1 MKITAIVGSQRIG
14 NCITA
19 AEILLKGAEEE
30 GAETKLIYLGDKS
43 IARCQGECHRQC
55 HPVDKEGKP
64 AFGGWHHCTRK
75 DDAADVLQT
84 MVESD
89 VLVMLSPVLFG
100 NMSSLLKTLM
110 ERTNALCSFDQDK
123 DYSFLAGKYGAA
135 ICVGGARHGGQ
146 ERVLADIMH
155 YYLVTQM
162 IPVGLGEYQAPQ
174 GLALL
179 ADRPEDVKNDL
190 WLDYGIKKAG
200 AEKYLRYY
208 GQKLARLRCAF

>member
-1 MKITAIVGSQRIG
+1 MLQG
-14 NCITA
+14 
-19 AEILLKGAEEE
+19 AEEKGAETE
-30 GAETKLIYLGDKS
+30 LIYLGDKD
-43 IARCQGECHRQC
+43 IARCQGVCHKQC
-55 HPVDKEGKP
+55 HPVDDAGKLIY
-64 AFGGWHHCTRK
+64 GGWHHCTRQ
-75 DDAADVLQT
+75 DDAAAILQS

-100 NMSSLLKTLM
+100 NMSSLLKVLM
-110 ERTNALCSFDQDK
+110 ERTNALCSFDQEK

-135 ICVGGARHGGQ
+135 VSVGGARHGGQ

-162 IPVGLGEYQAPQ
+162 IPIGLGEYQAPQ

-179 ADRPEDVKNDL
+179 ADRPGNLENDL
-190 WLDYGIKKAG
+190 WVDYNVKKAG

-208 GQKLARLRCAF
+208 GQKLAGLRCAF